1 MRIIGGTY
9 RGRPLKTP
17 NGQDIRPTSDKVR
30 GAIFNALYSRGAVDE
45 ARVLDGFCGTGAL
58 GLEAL
63 SHGAASCTFCDQART
78 SLMLAR
84 ENASTLGVL
93 EQSAFRQIDL
103 CKIGSRPSDS
113 NRFDLVFL
121 DPPYRKDLVPKA
133 LDSLIAGGWLSSRAV
148 IVAETE
154 LEAMLPD
161 FTGLQKTFDKHYG
174 DTRVA
179 FFQIT

>member
-17 NGQDIRPTSDKVR
+17 NGKDIRPTSDKVR
-30 GAIFNALYSRGAVDE
+30 GAIFNALYSRQAVRG

-63 SHGAASCTFCDQART
+63 SQGSSTCTFFDQART

-84 ENASTLGVL
+84 ENASSLGVL
-93 EQSAFRQIDL
+93 EQSTFRQCDL
-103 CKIGSRPSDS
+103 VKIGSRPPE
-113 NRFDLVFL
+113 NGTFDLVFL
-121 DPPYRKDLVPKA
+121 DPPYRKDLVPQAIDA
-133 LDSLIAGGWLSSRAV
+133 LQSGKWLSEDAV
-148 IVAETE
+148 IVVETE
-154 LEAMLPD
+154 LEAALPD
-161 FTGLQKTFDKHYG
+161 FSGLQISFDKHYG
-174 DTRVA
+174 DTRVV